1 MKKTKIFLPFATLA
15 LAFGL
20 FGCNDAASSAAP
32 SSSKAPATSSVA
44 PATSSQAQAASS
56 SEEESSE
63 EAEEGLVVQVE
74 DGTSENDA
82 ITFKTSHNV
91 DTLMVDAWPQNAV
104 LTLTFAAENAGAY
117 EMHLFARAHGGY
129 TSTNTDVVADTM
141 EITMNGAPVT
151 LEGEVDGGTFTD
163 YKIGE
168 VTLVKG
174 NNTMTVKSLVEDGN
188 MTTIDLF
195 RFVEK
200 A

>member
-1 MKKTKIFLPFATLA
+1 MKKSKIFLPFMTLA

-20 FGCNDAASSAAP
+20 FGCNDASSSAAP
-32 SSSKAPATSSVA
+32 SSSKAPASSSAA
-44 PATSSQAQAASS
+44 PTSQAPAASS

-63 EAEEGLVVQVE
+63 EEVEEGLVVQVE
-74 DGTSENDA
+74 DGTSEDDA

-104 LTLTFAAENAGAY
+104 LTLTFAAEKAGAY

-129 TSTNTDVVADTM
+129 TSTNTDVVAETM
-141 EITMNGAPVT
+141 EITMNGAAVA

-168 VTLVKG
+168 VTLVNG
-174 NNTMTVKSLVEDGN
+174 NNTMTVKSLAEDGN

-195 RFVEK
+195 RFIEK